1 MARIGLRSGLTT
13 KDLIDAAEQAQ
24 TALDAAQQAVQSA
37 AAQLQTAQANY
48 AAAAQALHDDLSA
61 KGPAVV
67 VDETTTPATVT
78 VYTAQDP
85 SSYQKTVIR
94 TAA

>member
-48 AAAAQALHDDLSA
+48 AAAAQAL
-61 KGPAVV
+61 
-67 VDETTTPATVT
+67 
-78 VYTAQDP
+78 
-85 SSYQKTVIR
+85 